1 MITWLEHFALTLLDT
16 CKNVLPIV
24 VIIIGFQLLVLRK
37 PLPNPLK
44 TLIGFGYVLIGLAFF
59 FEGLNMA
66 LFPLGSLM
74 AKQLTSLEF
83 LGVATHAKQI
93 PWQKYSGVYLF
104 AASLGFAA
112 ALAEPTLLA
121 IARKAEAISGGTI
134 RALSLRLV
142 VAIGLAL
149 GLSIGTL
156 RIVTGANLYHFM
168 IAGYAIVLVQSAFA
182 SKTILG
188 LAYDSGCVTT
198 STITIPLV
206 TALGIGL
213 ASNVPGRSPLLDGF
227 GLLAFASL
235 FPIISVLGYA
245 QIAGWRSKR
254 SLSSNSSK

>member
-1 MITWLEHFALTLLDT
+1 MMVWIEHFALTLLNT
-16 CKNVLPIV
+16 CKNVLPIAA
-24 VIIIGFQLLVLRK
+24 IIIGFQLLVIRK

-44 TLIGFGYVLIGLAFF
+44 TTVGFAYVLIGLALF

-66 LFPLGSLM
+66 LFPLGDLM
-74 AKQLTSLEF
+74 AKQLTTPEF
-83 LGVATHAKQI
+83 LGVAANTQHI

-121 IARKAEAISGGTI
+121 IAWKAEAISGGTI

-142 VAIGLAL
+142 VATGVAIGLSL
-149 GLSIGTL
+149 GTF
-156 RIVTGANLYHFM
+156 RIVTGAELYHF
-168 IAGYAIVLVQSAFA
+168 ILAGYAIVVIQSAFA

-245 QIAGWRSKR
+245 QIAQWRNKR
-254 SLSSNSSK
+254 SSSSQS